1 MKSKLVVQV
10 IAEIGLITK
19 HKLDLNSSDE
29 YAVKLPIAFLDI
41 TSINHWK
48 KLPHLDFDSL
58 HFVFPK
64 A

>member
-19 HKLDLNSSDE
+19 HKLDLDSSDE

-41 TSINHWK
+41 TSINH
-48 KLPHLDFDSL
+48 
-58 HFVFPK
+58 
-64 A
+64 